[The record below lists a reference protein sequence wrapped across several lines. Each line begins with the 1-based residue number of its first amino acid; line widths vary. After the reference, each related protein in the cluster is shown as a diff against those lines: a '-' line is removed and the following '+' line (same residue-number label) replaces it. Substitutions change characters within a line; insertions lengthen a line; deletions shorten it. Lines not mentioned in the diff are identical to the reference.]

1 MSYPRIYNAAVDM
14 VDRNVAQGRASK
26 PVFIDA
32 NETLTYGEL
41 QARCNRMANL
51 LATYAIPREARVA
64 LLLLDTVD
72 FPVAFWGAIK
82 AGVIPVALNTL
93 LTTEQYAY
101 MLGDSRAKALFV
113 SAPLLPVVQP
123 ILGQLPFLKHIFVSG
138 GEAPPFALSLRGE
151 LQHQAPD
158 FEAADTCA
166 DETAFWLY
174 SSGSTG
180 MPKGALPRALEPD
193 GDGAAVRPGLPR
205 RPRGRSRLFGG
216 QAVLRLRARQRHVVS
231 DVGRRYQH
239 LVPERP
245 TPEVVFRTLKQHQ
258 ATVFFGVPTLYS
270 AMLAYPQG
278 TPDNCSQRLR
288 LCVSAGEALPAEV
301 GKAFTDKFGV
311 EILDGVGST
320 EMLHQYV
327 CNRPGKV
334 RYGTSGQAIPGY
346 EIRLVDEQGKDVAR
360 RRSRRD
366 AGARLQRRRRLL
378 EPARQ
383 EPLDLRGRLDP
394 LRRQVH
400 PRRRRLL
407 HLPGPHRRH
416 VQGVRHLGVTVRG
429 GERAGRPRRRAG
441 GRGGAEGGQRR
452 APQADG
458 LHRPEARQDRR
469 QRPRGSSQGAGQ
481 GQGRPM
487 EVSTL
492 DQAGRQPAQDRH
504 RQDPA
509 LQAARSCA
517 RAICR
522 AAKAIRHPQ
531 GTTDN
536 PRLLPALLHQH
547 HLHSRSDRRRRRRS
561 RAPGSGTSEAP
572 AASRPPGPGTR
583 AAPPRARPS
592 SRR

>member
-1 MSYPRIYNAAVDM
+1 MPRLAKSMQNTTSRPTLRRKISGLQRPADLQYDAADVADALQPGRGIAIEQAARDGCMGGAMSYPRIYNAAVDM

-26 PVFIDA
+26 PVFIDP

-82 AGVIPVALNTL
+82 AGVVPVALNTL

-101 MLGDSRAKALFV
+101 ILGDSRAKALFV

-123 ILGQLPFLKHIFVSG
+123 ILGQLPFLKHVFVSG

-158 FEAADTCA
+158 FEAADTCS

-180 MPKGALPRALEPD
+180 MPKGA
-193 GDGAAVRPGLPR
+193 
-205 RPRGRSRLFGG
+205 
-216 QAVLRLRARQRHVVS
+216 RHVHSSPMETARLCGQGCLGIREDDLVYS
-231 DVGRRYQH
+231 AAKLFFAYGLGNAMSFPMSVGATSV
-239 LVPERP
+239 LLPERP

-258 ATVFFGVPTLYS
+258 PTVFFGVPTLYS

-278 TPDNCSQRLR
+278 TPDNSSQRLR

-301 GKAFTDKFGV
+301 GKAFRDKFGV
-311 EILDGVGST
+311 DILDGVGST

-327 CNRPGKV
+327 CNSPGKV

-346 EIRLVDEQGKDVAR
+346 EIRLVDEQGKDVAG

-383 EPLDLRGRLDP
+383 EPLHLRGRLDP
-394 LRRQVH
+394 LGRQVH
-400 PRRRRLL
+400 SRRRRLL

-416 VQGVRHLGVTVRG
+416 VQGVRHLGVAVRG
-429 GERAGRPRRRAG
+429 RERTGRPRRRAG
-441 GRGGAEGGQRR
+441 GRGGAARR
-452 APQADG
+452 TATA
-458 LHRPEARQDRR
+458 
-469 QRPRGSSQGAGQ
+469 
-481 GQGRPM
+481 
-487 EVSTL
+487 
-492 DQAGRQPAQDRH
+492 
-504 RQDPA
+504 
-509 LQAARSCA
+509 C
-517 RAICR
+517 
-522 AAKAIRHPQ
+522 
-531 GTTDN
+531 
-536 PRLLPALLHQH
+536 
-547 HLHSRSDRRRRRRS
+547 
-561 RAPGSGTSEAP
+561 
-572 AASRPPGPGTR
+572 
-583 AAPPRARPS
+583 S
-592 SRR
+592 SRWPTSC